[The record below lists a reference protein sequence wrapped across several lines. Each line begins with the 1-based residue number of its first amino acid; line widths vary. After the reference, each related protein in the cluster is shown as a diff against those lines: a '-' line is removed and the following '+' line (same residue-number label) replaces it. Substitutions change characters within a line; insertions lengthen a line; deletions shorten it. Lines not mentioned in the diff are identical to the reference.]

1 MRKRTGFMKGMRM
14 MGRAERRRAQK
25 LAQKEKTATYNLT
38 KAQLDAAVREQVGKE
53 LERIKQE
60 AMDDAI
66 NTAMVLLLT
75 LPLEVLMDHY
85 WTKSYAKRI
94 PKFTELVL
102 EYYERWQN
110 GELDMEKLKEDLW
123 EYLESKKT
131 LKTVTLVA
139 GEGEGADRR
148 TTTVA
153 CASGAG
159 TGLNRRELYTD
170 ARDVSSTVDNETL
183 TDAEYNAQLS
193 QRGLENLAENIA
205 TKSFEGKVETTRMY
219 RYGEDFFLGDMVQIV
234 NEYGIE
240 GKARVT
246 EFIRSQS
253 KEGLDSYPTFVTV
266 E

>member
-1 MRKRTGFMKGMRM
+1 

-60 AMDDAI
+60 AMDDTI

-123 EYLESKKT
+123 EYGGVK
-131 LKTVTLVA
+131 LVEN
-139 GEGEGADRR
+139 EGE
-148 TTTVA
+148 
-153 CASGAG
+153 
-159 TGLNRRELYTD
+159 
-170 ARDVSSTVDNETL
+170 
-183 TDAEYNAQLS
+183 
-193 QRGLENLAENIA
+193 A
-205 TKSFEGKVETTRMY
+205 T
-219 RYGEDFFLGDMVQIV
+219 
-234 NEYGIE
+234 
-240 GKARVT
+240 
-246 EFIRSQS
+246 
-253 KEGLDSYPTFVTV
+253 
-266 E
+266 